1 MGALLHRD
9 LTETSSSLD
18 TWLQS
23 WNERG
28 RERIEAV
35 ADRGGRLAAAP
46 PGRAAGR
53 GRVRGGRAGARPR
66 VLGGGGAL
74 HPRARAGPLARERRR
89 SDPRQTLRAPPLRAG
104 GHPPRGRL
112 GRLPLPDSRRPARP
126 RARRGD
132 LVLPAG
138 GRPARAPIGDHGL
151 PAEAGRPAGAPGL
164 DRGALRARAGPGSR
178 RGRPPLLRPARTG
191 RAVRAV
197 VFGASG
203 VIGSALLTA
212 LRREHDVV
220 AVSRRPRSPEPGVT
234 WAVADVTDGGQV
246 AAALA
251 GADVVYYLVHSLG
264 SADFEERDALA
275 AAVVAREAEEA
286 GVHQI
291 VYLGGLG
298 DDSPDLSPHLR
309 SRRETGERLKSGTV
323 PVTTL
328 RAAMVVGKGSAAFET
343 IVALV
348 DRLPG
353 MITPRW
359 VSTPTQPIALRDM
372 VRFLAGVA
380 GRQEAF
386 GETFYVGGSEVM
398 TYCEMIERIV
408 RIRGRRPLI
417 VEVPVL
423 SPRLSSLWLHLV
435 TPVKAS
441 VARPLVEG
449 LRTPTV
455 AEDDRIRA
463 LVPFKLTPFDE
474 AAREAL
480 G

>member
-1 MGALLHRD
+1 
-9 LTETSSSLD
+9 
-18 TWLQS
+18 
-23 WNERG
+23 
-28 RERIEAV
+28 
-35 ADRGGRLAAAP
+35 
-46 PGRAAGR
+46 
-53 GRVRGGRAGARPR
+53 
-66 VLGGGGAL
+66 
-74 HPRARAGPLARERRR
+74 
-89 SDPRQTLRAPPLRAG
+89 
-104 GHPPRGRL
+104 
-112 GRLPLPDSRRPARP
+112 
-126 RARRGD
+126 
-132 LVLPAG
+132 
-138 GRPARAPIGDHGL
+138 
-151 PAEAGRPAGAPGL
+151 
-164 DRGALRARAGPGSR
+164 
-178 RGRPPLLRPARTG
+178 
-191 RAVRAV
+191 VRAV
-197 VFGASG
+197 VLGASG
-203 VIGSALLTA
+203 VVGSALLPA
-212 LRREHDVV
+212 LREEHEVV
-220 AVSRRPRSPEPGVT
+220 AVSRRPRSPEDGVT
-234 WAVADVTDGGQV
+234 WAVAEVTDPAQV

-264 SADFEERDALA
+264 STDFAERDVLA
-275 AAVVAREAEEA
+275 AAVVAREAEDA
-286 GVHQI
+286 GVRQI

-309 SRRETGERLKSGTV
+309 SRRETGERLTAGNV

-380 GRQEAF
+380 GREEAL
-386 GETFYVGGSEVM
+386 GETFDAGGPEVM
-398 TYCEMIERIV
+398 TYREMIERIA

-435 TPVKAS
+435 TPVKAG

-449 LRTPTV
+449 LRNPTV
-455 AEDDRIRA
+455 ATEDRIRS
-463 LVPFKLTPFDE
+463 LVPFELTPFDD